1 MGAVRKAR
9 MARKARM
16 VSALT
21 AAVLAGSLA
30 LGVGGCGNREE
41 ATGAAKEADEA
52 AGNVAGGTAAE
63 SVEKPMTETGS
74 AETPIAGT
82 AAGAAGELPAGLAGG
97 SAADAAPARLPSR
110 YDSRE
115 LGRTS
120 PVKNQGDLGTCWAF
134 ASLLAL
140 ESSLLP
146 EESLD
151 LSEDHMS
158 HDPHFQLGQEGGGD
172 YIMSIAQPLPRRGP
186 QTGAQQR
193 AGGGEAPGGPGALKH
208 VKAIYLLPE
217 QDRQA
222 IKRAVLE
229 SGGVQSA
236 LYTAL
241 EGGTG
246 DSRYYDQE
254 TGAYYYEGDAAPN
267 HDVVIVGWDD
277 DFPKE
282 RFALE
287 PPGDGAFLCENSWG
301 TEFGLDGFFYV
312 SYYDGN
318 LGKVNLQYARA
329 EDPEP
334 YDRIYQT
341 DACGWL
347 GQAGYGSET
356 AWAVNVYTAGGTE
369 EILEEVGFYTTLP
382 DSGYEVYLLRDV
394 PEDPELGEGGSFS
407 KRSLAASGRRRFA
420 GYDTV
425 SLDEP
430 VRLSPGE
437 RFGVMV
443 KLTTPGAVHPIAIE
457 YDPGDGRCRID
468 LSDGEGYLSPDGVRW
483 ERAEETQGSNVCLKA
498 YTWAGPEMQY
508 ERN

>member
-1 MGAVRKAR
+1 MMARSKRMGAVSVLR
-9 MARKARM
+9 
-16 VSALT
+16 
-21 AAVLAGSLA
+21 AAVLAGILV
-30 LGVGGCGNREE
+30 LGAGGCGKRDGLTGE
-41 ATGAAKEADEA
+41 AEKT
-52 AGNVAGGTAAE
+52 VE
-63 SVEKPMTETGS
+63 SVEE
-74 AETPIAGT
+74 ANGT
-82 AAGAAGELPAGLAGG
+82 AEDVTGG
-97 SAADAAPARLPSR
+97 SAAGTGAEAMEGPMTEARGAEDPAVPAVLPSR

-115 LGRTS
+115 HGRTS

-146 EESLD
+146 EEPLD
-151 LSEDHMS
+151 FSEDHMS
-158 HDPHFQLGQEGGGD
+158 HDPYFQLGQEGGGD
-172 YIMSIAQPLPRRGP
+172 YIMSMAYLLSWRGP
-186 QTGAQQR
+186 VTEEQDPYGD
-193 AGGGEAPGGPGALKH
+193 GVSPEGLEAVKH
-208 VKAIYLLPE
+208 VQAIYLLPE
-217 QDRQA
+217 RDRQA
-222 IKRAVLE
+222 IKRGVME

-241 EGGTG
+241 EDGMG
-246 DSRYYDQE
+246 DSRYYRQE

-277 DFPKE
+277 DFPRE
-282 RFALE
+282 NFALE

-301 TEFGLDGFFYV
+301 TDFGLEGFFYV

-318 LGKVNLQYARA
+318 LGKVSLQYART
-329 EDPEP
+329 EDPDP

-356 AWAVNVYTAGGTE
+356 AWAVNVYTAGKTE
-369 EILEEVGFYTTLP
+369 EILESVGFYTILP

-394 PEDPELGEGGSFS
+394 PEKPELGEGGSFS
-407 KRSLAASGRRRFA
+407 RRSLAAAGSRRLA

-425 SLDEP
+425 PLDEP
-430 VRLSPGE
+430 VRLAPGE

-457 YDPGDGRCRID
+457 YDAGDGKCRID
-468 LSDGEGYLSPDGVRW
+468 LTDGEGYLSPDGVRW
-483 ERAEETQGSNVCLKA
+483 ERTEETQGSNVCLKA

-508 ERN
+508 ERK